1 MNKIPV
7 AVIGASGYSGTELLR
22 LLLFQERADLVCL
35 TSRQSAGK
43 ALSDE
48 QPRFRGLP
56 KAEALKFCEPTM
68 ENLEA
73 SGAKLAFLALPHGVA
88 YQFAEPLLERG
99 WRVIDLSDDF
109 RVQDANAYAA
119 FREHNHPAPHLLP
132 RAAYGLPEIHREAI
146 RNTSLV
152 ACPGCY
158 PTSMILP
165 LVPLL
170 RAGCIDPDSIC
181 ISAMSGVSG
190 AGRKAA
196 IPLLFVECNESVR
209 PYNIP
214 KHRHL
219 AEVEQELS
227 IAAGRSVMASFTPHL
242 VPITAGIA
250 TTIYANATESADPT
264 SVGNALTEAYSNE
277 PFVRLLGEGTLP
289 DTKHVVGTNYID
301 IGWVHDPRT
310 NRFVICCAEDNLGKG
325 AASQAVQN
333 FNLLHDLP
341 ETTGLLRV

>member
-22 LLLFQERADLVCL
+22 LLLFHEAADLVCL

-56 KAEALKFCEPTM
+56 KAEALQFCEPRM

-73 SGAKLAFLALPHGVA
+73 CGAKLAFLALPHGVA

-109 RVQDANAYAA
+109 RVQDAEAYAA
-119 FREHNHPAPHLLP
+119 FREHEHPAPHLLP
-132 RAAYGLPEIHREAI
+132 KAVYGLPELHREAI
-146 RNTSLV
+146 RKTSLV

-158 PTSMILP
+158 PTSMIMP

-181 ISAMSGVSG
+181 ISSMSGVSG

-227 IAAGRSVMASFTPHL
+227 LAAGRPVTASFTPHL
-242 VPITAGIA
+242 VPINAGIA
-250 TTIYANATESADPT
+250 TTIYANAADGAT
-264 SVGNALTEAYSNE
+264 AETVAKALTKAYGNE

-301 IGWVHDPRT
+301 IGWGHDPRT
-310 NRFVICCAEDNLGKG
+310 NRFVICSAEDNLGKG
-325 AASQAVQN
+325 AASQAIQN

-341 ETTGLLRV
+341 ETTGLQRV